1 MTADGV
7 RWKRRPDERPHELLE
22 AALNVFA
29 ERGYSATRLEDVAS
43 AAGVS
48 KGAIYHYFDG
58 KEDLLRKALQSRIEC
73 IMEGLGA
80 ELEEETRPVSAKLRL
95 VLREV
100 WRHWVMPEWGRL
112 FLLLIGEVGTQ
123 LPAMF
128 EAWAREGPI
137 RGWSL
142 IEQLIDEGKAAG
154 EFRPDVDAKVAGRL
168 ITSGL
173 AWQAVLHIHMDMQ
186 RLDPCEPDRIFDS
199 SVEIFMAGL
208 KQRA

>member
-58 KEDLLRKALQSRIEC
+58 KEDLLRKALQSRIES
-73 IMEGLGA
+73 IMEDLGA

-100 WRHWVMPEWGRL
+100 WRHWITPEFGRL

-142 IEQLIDEGKAAG
+142 IEELIDEGKAAG

-168 ITSGL
+168 ISSGL
-173 AWQAVLHIHMDMQ
+173 AWQAVLHIHMDLQ